1 MNPAKICLISGDEA
15 KIIPLL
21 NWVTFSH
28 EYEKSNLSTVFLGLV
43 QALALYHLSLY

>member
-1 MNPAKICLISGDEA
+1 MNPANICLISGDEA

-28 EYEKSNLSTVFLGLV
+28 EYEKSNLSTVFLL